1 MGVRESYEESVN
13 RALRRIADHIPED
26 LVQQF
31 ADKSG
36 ITQEDIHLISPG
48 PSGMVSAI
56 DGSNAMIAEG
66 GSVSLA
72 AIRAARTTF
81 SGGERY
87 NRSVTPLTLVT
98 IGPGHRNLD
107 FAALYEEC
115 FGVPP
120 PQGPRQQRSRAGIC
134 HPPRHAGVLGGPAD
148 RKNPA
153 GRSPPAHRRCTAGV
167 QPEP

>member
-1 MGVRESYEESVN
+1 MGVRESYEESVS

-81 SGGERY
+81 SGGR
-87 NRSVTPLTLVT
+87 TLQPL
-98 IGPGHRNLD
+98 R
-107 FAALYEEC
+107 
-115 FGVPP
+115 
-120 PQGPRQQRSRAGIC
+120 
-134 HPPRHAGVLGGPAD
+134 HPPHARHH
-148 RKNPA
+148 RT
-153 GRSPPAHRRCTAGV
+153 RSP
-167 QPEP
+167 EPGL